1 MHCVL
6 MCSVDQCMS
15 AIGTVFLSSP
25 GIGTFIDISAFVV
38 ISGAFWSG
46 EMRGHSMTET
56 LNMSP
61 TLPFV
66 LHYCH
71 TNHANTAQGLNVK
84 YFPILSIVL
93 YRPAECRLSVCE
105 IVKCS
110 KYKIQL

>member
-1 MHCVL
+1 
-6 MCSVDQCMS
+6 MS

-38 ISGAFWSG
+38 IFGAFWSG
-46 EMRGHSMTET
+46 EIRRHSMTET

-71 TNHANTAQGLNVK
+71 TNLANTAQGLNFK
-84 YFPILSIVL
+84 YFSIRGQCVDIYYL
-93 YRPAECRLSVCE
+93 
-105 IVKCS
+105 
-110 KYKIQL
+110 

>member
-1 MHCVL
+1 MIALCANVL
-6 MCSVDQCMS
+6 SGSVHVSNRQL
-15 AIGTVFLSSP
+15 GTVFLSSP

-38 ISGAFWSG
+38 IFGAFWSG
-46 EMRGHSMTET
+46 EIRRHSMTET

-61 TLPFV
+61 TLSFV

-93 YRPAECRLSVCE
+93 YRPAG
-105 IVKCS
+105 
-110 KYKIQL
+110 

>member
-1 MHCVL
+1 MIALCANVL
-6 MCSVDQCMS
+6 SGSVHVSNRQL
-15 AIGTVFLSSP
+15 GTVFLSSP

-61 TLPFV
+61 TLSFV

-93 YRPAECRLSVCE
+93 YRPAG
-105 IVKCS
+105 
-110 KYKIQL
+110 

>member
-1 MHCVL
+1 MIALCANVE
-6 MCSVDQCMS
+6 CAQWIS
-15 AIGTVFLSSP
+15 ACQQEALSPFEIGNTIP
-25 GIGTFIDISAFVV
+25 CDISAFVV

-61 TLPFV
+61 TLSFV

-84 YFPILSIVL
+84 YFPIYYLQFCTGL
-93 YRPAECRLSVCE
+93 QKCRVQ
-105 IVKCS
+105 VKCV
-110 KYKIQL
+110 

>member
-6 MCSVDQCMS
+6 MLNVLSGSVHVSNRHCLLMRL
-15 AIGTVFLSSP
+15 ATPFLV
-25 GIGTFIDISAFVV
+25 ISAFVV

-84 YFPILSIVL
+84 YFPIYYL
-93 YRPAECRLSVCE
+93 
-105 IVKCS
+105 
-110 KYKIQL
+110 